1 MKERVV
7 ITGMGVVA
15 PNGVGL
21 EAFTNAIKKGISGI
35 SFHQNLKDLDFSCC
49 IGGIPNISEEKK
61 GAYFTPL
68 QLRGFNSSGILYGC
82 MAGMDAWKDA
92 GFLVDGD
99 SELDYDSGT
108 IFGTGTSGVEKFRE
122 AIYKLDNK
130 EVKRLG
136 STVVVQTMAS
146 GISAFLG
153 GILGLGNQVTTN
165 SSACT
170 TGTEAIILGFDRIQ
184 SGKAKRMLV
193 GSCSDDGPYIWGGFD
208 AMRVM
213 TYKYN
218 DTPEE
223 GSRPMSASAS
233 GFVPGAGAGA
243 LVLESLSSA
252 LERKATIY
260 AEVLGGNIN
269 SGGQRNGG
277 TMTAPNSEAVQR
289 CIKDAMLNAN
299 ISAKQIDTINGH
311 LTATSKDSL
320 EIENWSKALNRKGD
334 DFPYINSLKSM
345 VGHCLAA
352 AGSMEAV
359 ATVLQLKEQFI
370 FPNINCEDMHPEILD
385 LISKEKLV
393 KQLVNTNINI
403 AIKASFGFGDVN
415 GCIIFKKY
423 SNTDKK
429 KLISTYEKRNTD
441 YQTKND
447 I

>member
-1 MKERVV
+1 MKHRVV

-21 EAFTNAIKKGISGI
+21 TEFTNAIKKGTSGI
-35 SFHQNLKDLDFSCC
+35 TFHQNLKDMDFSCC

-61 GAYFTPL
+61 QAYFTPL

-82 MAGMDAWKDA
+82 IAGMDAWKDA
-92 GFLVDGD
+92 GFLVDAN

-170 TGTEAIILGFDRIQ
+170 TGTEAIIMGFDRIQ

-213 TYKYN
+213 TYKHN
-218 DTPEE
+218 DTPEQ

-233 GFVPGAGAGA
+233 GFVPGSGAGA
-243 LVLESLSSA
+243 MVLESLESA
-252 LERKATIY
+252 LERNATIY
-260 AEVLGGNIN
+260 AEVLGGALN
-269 SGGQRNGG
+269 SGGQRKEGSL
-277 TMTAPNSEAVQR
+277 TAPNPEAVQR
-289 CIKDAMLNAN
+289 CISDALINSG
-299 ISAKQIDTINGH
+299 ISAEAIDTINGH

-320 EIENWSKALNRKGD
+320 EIENWTRALNRKD
-334 DFPYINSLKSM
+334 IHFPYINSLKSM

-352 AGSMEAV
+352 AGSIESV

-370 FPNINCEDMHPEILD
+370 FPNINSEDVHSEILD
-385 LISKEKLV
+385 LIHEEKIPRTVLEKE
-393 KQLVNTNINI
+393 INI
-403 AIKASFGFGDVN
+403 AVKASFGFGDVN
-415 GCIIFKKY
+415 GCVLFKRF
-423 SNTDKK
+423 
-429 KLISTYEKRNTD
+429 IA
-441 YQTKND
+441 
-447 I
+447 